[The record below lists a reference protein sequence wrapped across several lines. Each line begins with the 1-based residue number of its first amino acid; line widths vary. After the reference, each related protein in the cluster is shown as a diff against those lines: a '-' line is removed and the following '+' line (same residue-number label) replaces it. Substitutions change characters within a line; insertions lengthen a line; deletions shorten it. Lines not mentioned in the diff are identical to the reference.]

1 MTKSPRISLYHIVLS
16 NQHQDHYLTS
26 VIPVFQPSLSVVV
39 LENTI
44 TRTEPEQYVV
54 IVHYFKYTSDVA
66 RGSVN
71 IQDDNMSTGKCD
83 GLSSVDSEFLGF

>member
-1 MTKSPRISLYHIVLS
+1 MTYYICNSDS
-16 NQHQDHYLTS
+16 
-26 VIPVFQPSLSVVV
+26 IPVFQPSLSVVV

-71 IQDDNMSTGKCD
+71 IQDDNMSTGEQF
-83 GLSSVDSEFLGF
+83 VLG